1 MAQYTVVI
9 VEDNA
14 TSADII
20 ARQMEAVGFQERHI
34 VGTAQEG
41 LALAQ
46 QLQPD
51 LMVIDER
58 LPDASGT
65 DLLRTVKE
73 QQPGITLI
81 MCTVVDDEGM
91 MQAAFAAGCNYYAVK
106 PNG

>member
-58 LPDASGT
+58 LPDAILVLRHATT
-65 DLLRTVKE
+65 DLALTGESDFGRYHHAE
-73 QQPGITLI
+73 SRS
-81 MCTVVDDEGM
+81 
-91 MQAAFAAGCNYYAVK
+91 
-106 PNG
+106 